1 MRAFGRVRHDWP
13 GNSLAEDALVR
24 EAEAAATL
32 GDGDAARRLAQ
43 EYERD
48 YPNGRRLAE
57 VRRHARLE

>member
-1 MRAFGRVRHDWP
+1 MFARVRADWR
-13 GNSLAEDALVR
+13 GNPLAEDALVR

-32 GDGDAARRLAQ
+32 GDWDAARRLAG

-48 YPNGRRLAE
+48 YPNGRRRAE